1 MKSKNGLNI
10 MIRQFLIFAIVLF
23 VINCIGCTGFCRQTK
38 NLKYVAPETIGW
50 SSVKLEAVKSY
61 AEQIG
66 SAAVMALY
74 KGKVFFSWGNITGKY
89 LVHSIRKPFLNA
101 LYGIYV
107 NRGLIDLDKNLVE
120 LGIDDIPPS
129 LTSLEKQAKIRDLLK
144 SRSGVYHQAAAEAQG
159 MIESRPER
167 GSHLPG
173 TFFYYNNWDF
183 NALGTIFEKITG
195 KRIFEAFKEEIA
207 DPIGMQDFVITD
219 GRYQLEW
226 KKSLHPAYHFR
237 MTARD
242 MARFGL
248 LYQNDG
254 KWGDVQIIP
263 PEWIKESTTPYTINA
278 LGGDGYGYMWS
289 IIPEESGFGVGF
301 YHTGNGVH
309 VLAVL
314 PEAKLLFIHRVDT
327 DRDFDI
333 TWEEIRRLMYM
344 IATARIGK

>member
-1 MKSKNGLNI
+1 M
-10 MIRQFLIFAIVLF
+10 
-23 VINCIGCTGFCRQTK
+23 
-38 NLKYVAPETIGW
+38 P
-50 SSVKLEAVKSY
+50 
-61 AEQIG
+61 G
-66 SAAVMALY
+66 S
-74 KGKVFFSWGNITGKY
+74 
-89 LVHSIRKPFLNA
+89 
-101 LYGIYV
+101 
-107 NRGLIDLDKNLVE
+107 
-120 LGIDDIPPS
+120 
-129 LTSLEKQAKIRDLLK
+129 
-144 SRSGVYHQAAAEAQG
+144 
-159 MIESRPER
+159 
-167 GSHLPG
+167 
-173 TFFYYNNWDF
+173 FFYYNNWDF

-237 MTARD
+237 MTTRD

-263 PEWIKESTTPYTINA
+263 PEWIKESTTTYTINA

-314 PEAKLLFIHRVDT
+314 PEAKLVFIHRVDT

-344 IATARIGK
+344 IATASSDK

>member
-10 MIRQFLIFAIVLF
+10 MIRQFLIFTIALIIMNYF
-23 VINCIGCTGFCRQTK
+23 GHTGFCREK
-38 NLKYVAPETIGW
+38 NDLEYVIPETIGW

-74 KGKVFFSWGNITGKY
+74 EGKVFFSWGNITGKY

-107 NRGLIDLDKNLVE
+107 NRGLINLDKNLAE

-129 LTSLEKQAKIRDLLK
+129 LTPLEKQAKIRDLLK

-183 NALGTIFEKITG
+183 NALGTIFEKVTG

-207 DPIGMQDFVITD
+207 NPIGMQDFLLSD

-237 MTARD
+237 MSARD

-248 LYQNDG
+248 LYQNNG
-254 KWGDVQIIP
+254 KWGDVQIIS
-263 PEWIKESTTPYTINA
+263 PEWIKESLFPYSSHA
-278 LGGDGYGYMWS
+278 LHGDGYGYLWS
-289 IIPEESGFGVGF
+289 IIPEESGFGTGF
-301 YHTGNGVH
+301 YHTGNSVH

-314 PEAKLLFIHRVDT
+314 PKAKLVFIHRVDT
-327 DRDFDI
+327 DKDYDI
-333 TWEEIRRLMYM
+333 TFKQIRQLLYM
-344 IATARIGK
+344 IATARSDK